1 MSIAHPP
8 PAIKPSAHAA
18 LKEKVKIRHVKH
30 FLDKI
35 IWGLEDQAI
44 KHPYYVKFLDKTQ
57 FTMGVLGVMLTQ
69 YFVVARPTQF
79 WMWYLVCTP
88 VVVALRIMYF
98 KRVGWQYFLLDFCYF
113 VTFLSI
119 VHVTLA
125 PSDDRRLF
133 RVLFIYANGP
143 LVWAVVLWRN
153 SLVFH
158 DIDRMSGVFIHIM
171 PCLLYYCVHW
181 HGCSS
186 SSMLLHPTPSVNYF
200 LPPSHPQDSLDGVDF
215 VYAIL
220 GYLIWQV
227 LYFVK
232 TEVVDRA
239 ALDARPDLLTSLRW
253 LTTDR
258 KNGFSLLVLG
268 LCRYGGIMGPTEAYD
283 PRTIKTKAI
292 FVAAQ
297 LVYTVVTF
305 APTPVLFTSHF
316 LHCMYIQL
324 IFVAAVHNGASYYFE
339 VFAKLYHHKLLL
351 LLQHEADDGGTTV
364 RTAPGAASTSSKGDY
379 TDDM

>member
-1 MSIAHPP
+1 
-8 PAIKPSAHAA
+8 
-18 LKEKVKIRHVKH
+18 
-30 FLDKI
+30 
-35 IWGLEDQAI
+35 
-44 KHPYYVKFLDKTQ
+44 
-57 FTMGVLGVMLTQ
+57 
-69 YFVVARPTQF
+69 
-79 WMWYLVCTP
+79 
-88 VVVALRIMYF
+88 
-98 KRVGWQYFLLDFCYF
+98 
-113 VTFLSI
+113 
-119 VHVTLA
+119 
-125 PSDDRRLF
+125 
-133 RVLFIYANGP
+133 
-143 LVWAVVLWRN
+143 
-153 SLVFH
+153 
-158 DIDRMSGVFIHIM
+158 
-171 PCLLYYCVHW
+171 
-181 HGCSS
+181 
-186 SSMLLHPTPSVNYF
+186 MLLHPPPSVNYF
-200 LPPSHPQDSLDGVDF
+200 LPPSHAQDSLDGVDF
-215 VYAIL
+215 AYAII

-305 APTPVLFTSHF
+305 APTPLLFTSHF

-364 RTAPGAASTSSKGDY
+364 PTAPGAASTSSKGDY